1 MKHPA
6 EQFIKYLMIRGMAQA
21 QQLNTVLEEGGA
33 AVIQPTNAAADAQ
46 IMKSL
51 DDWGFLPPE
60 PPYLGLLRNSLP
72 PVPANFNPA
81 DRLNRPSIQYIRDQK
96 VYDLFFSSAAMEE
109 AWSIIQNPRH
119 RQIVEQILM
128 ARCCNR
134 AILQKINKK
143 HNLMLTE
150 DGVRTFGHYFWN
162 VDLLT
167 FDQWGRYLYDRS
179 AMYADYMALLRAP
192 PNLLFFKLQVEQQL
206 ESKDMIKQAQIIA
219 FNNLQQVNLIPGTD
233 SAKVKAIGVLIKSVV
248 ECDSA
253 LSASDAALSGVLKK
267 FESFRMEHPQLPAPD
282 IKQLAP
288 DNTFSGSGA
297 VDKEKDKVH

>member
-6 EQFIKYLMIRGMAQA
+6 EQFIKYLMIKNMAHM
-21 QQLNTVLEEGGA
+21 QQLGTALQEGVTV
-33 AVIQPTNAAADAQ
+33 IPTGSNDS

-51 DDWGFLPPE
+51 DDWGFLPPQ
-60 PPYLGLLRNSLP
+60 PNYLSLLRNSLP
-72 PVPANFNPA
+72 DPPPNFNPA
-81 DRLNRPSIQYIRDQK
+81 DRLNRPSIQYLREQK
-96 VYDLFFSSAAMEE
+96 VYDIFFPSAATEE
-109 AWSIIQNPRH
+109 AWTILQHPRQ
-119 RQIVEQILM
+119 RQIVEQVLM
-128 ARCCNR
+128 ARCCNK
-134 AILQKINKK
+134 AILQRINKK

-150 DGVRTFGHYFWN
+150 EGVQTFGHYFWN

-167 FDQWGRYLYDRS
+167 FDEWGRYLYDRS

-192 PNLLFFKLQVEQQL
+192 PNLLFFKLQIEQQL

-267 FESFRMEHPQLPAPD
+267 FESFRMEHPQVPAPD

-288 DNTFSGSGA
+288 DNTFSGSGVR